1 MGLRDIVTAR
11 VEVPVMGTTLSL
23 RGLSFADLSRLVID
37 HREDFLAV
45 VSTVQTSD
53 EPDMGA
59 LAAKLAQTAPGLIAK
74 VIALAC
80 DEPDLLDAAAAL
92 PGPVQLECI
101 MAVGQLTFSEPGA
114 FPKFMAN
121 LTGLMQAGAGLVRQT
136 R

>member
-11 VEVPVMGTTLSL
+11 REVSVMGTSLSL

-37 HREDFLAV
+37 HREDFMAV
-45 VSTVQTSD
+45 VNTVQVSD

-59 LAAKLAQTAPGLIAK
+59 LAAKLAQTAPALIAK

-80 DEPDLLDAAAAL
+80 DEPDLVEAAAQI
-92 PGPVQLECI
+92 PGPEQLECL
-101 MAVGQLTFSEPGA
+101 MVVGELTFREPGA

-121 LTGLMQAGAGLVRQT
+121 LTGLMQAGAGLVKQT

>member
-1 MGLRDIVTAR
+1 
-11 VEVPVMGTTLSL
+11 MGTTLSL

-59 LAAKLAQTAPGLIAK
+59 LAAKLAQAAPGLIAK

-80 DEPDLLDAAAAL
+80 DEPTLQDAAAAL
-92 PGPVQLECI
+92 PGPVQLDCL
-101 MAVGQLTFSEPGA
+101 MAVGKLTFSEPGA

-121 LTGLMQAGAGLVRQT
+121 LTGLLPAGGTLVRQT